1 MTQLLI
7 FTLDFCKYI
16 YIYFL
21 LISGGPEQ
29 NAVAVNTSLLIDR
42 LKPYTNYTFYVR
54 AYNNKSA
61 SEPSK
66 PIVQMT
72 GEDGN
77 IFFNLKKKMY
87 SYCIFQKCTIIFL

>member
-1 MTQLLI
+1 MQYVLL
-7 FTLDFCKYI
+7 
-16 YIYFL
+16 
-21 LISGGPEQ
+21 GGQEQ
-29 NAVAVNTSLLIDR
+29 NAVAVNTSHLIER

-66 PIVQMT
+66 HIVQMT

-77 IFFNLKKKMY
+77 Y
-87 SYCIFQKCTIIFL
+87 